1 MQVALCVCEL
11 VPSIES
17 RVRWV
22 FVLHDLERY
31 KTTNTGWLA
40 WRSIAGAQL
49 CWYRSRVEPTIPPI
63 ELPDDRDPWLLF
75 PGRGEPAT
83 PEQAMAGDRP
93 LTIVVPDGTWSQT
106 RKIVRTRPELAD
118 LPTLALPAGAQARWS
133 LREETLASGM
143 STVDAVCWLMAALE
157 GPEVVAPLERVAEAM
172 WRRTMTSRGT
182 PPPL

>member
-1 MQVALCVCEL
+1 MQVALCVCDL

-31 KTTNTGWLA
+31 KTTNTAYLA

-49 CWYRSRVEPTIPPI
+49 CWYRSRIEPTIPPV
-63 ELPDDRDPWLLF
+63 ELPDDRDTWLLL
-75 PGRGEPAT
+75 PLRGEPVPAT
-83 PEQAMAGDRP
+83 ELARRDRP

-118 LPTLALPAGAQARWS
+118 LPTVSLPEEACARWS
-133 LREETLASGM
+133 LREETWPAGM

-157 GPEVVAPLERVAEAM
+157 GPEAAAPLERVAEAM
-172 WRRTMTSRGT
+172 WRRTMISRGT
-182 PPPL
+182 PPPR